1 MIELATAFGL
11 VLVIE
16 GLLYASAPGSLKQ
29 LMLQLQEIPDD
40 ALRVGGVAAI
50 AIGVALVWL
59 ARSMLGSS

>member
-1 MIELATAFGL
+1 MTELATALGL

-16 GLLYASAPGSLKQ
+16 GLLYASAPGKLKQ

-50 AIGVALVWL
+50 GIGVFVVWL
-59 ARSMLGSS
+59 VRAVLASS

>member
-1 MIELATAFGL
+1 MIELATALGL

-16 GLLYASAPGSLKQ
+16 GLLYASAPGTLKQ

-50 AIGVALVWL
+50 GIGVFVVWL
-59 ARSMLGSS
+59 ARAVLASS

>member
-16 GLLYASAPGSLKQ
+16 GLLYASAPGRLKQ
-29 LMLQLQEIPDD
+29 LM
-40 ALRVGGVAAI
+40 LRVGGVAAV

-59 ARSMLGSS
+59 ARSVLGSS

>member
-29 LMLQLQEIPDD
+29 LMLQLQTVPDD
-40 ALRVGGVAAI
+40 ALRVAGVAAV
-50 AIGVALVWL
+50 AIGVGLVWL
-59 ARSMLGSS
+59 ARAVLGGS